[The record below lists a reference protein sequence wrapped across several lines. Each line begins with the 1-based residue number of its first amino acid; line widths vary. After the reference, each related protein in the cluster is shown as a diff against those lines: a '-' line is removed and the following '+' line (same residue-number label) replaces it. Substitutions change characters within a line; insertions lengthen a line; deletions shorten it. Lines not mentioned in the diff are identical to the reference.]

1 MWVLKTPIKGAKE
14 ANIAPIAGAT
24 RTQSGCYTSVF
35 SNLAAPTLGDLYIFT
50 IRSRELIIGVL
61 AMALGKGGV
70 NLDGFH
76 YLTAA
81 VISILT
87 ATKSQLSLT
96 KPYLAM
102 NDNKE

>member
-1 MWVLKTPIKGAKE
+1 MWVLKTPTKGAKE

-24 RTQSGCYTSVF
+24 RTQYRCYSHVFMGCT
-35 SNLAAPTLGDLYIFT
+35 APTLGDLYIFT

-70 NLDGFH
+70 NLDGFR

-81 VISILT
+81 SISIFT
-87 ATKSQLSLT
+87 STKLQL
-96 KPYLAM
+96 
-102 NDNKE
+102 